1 MNVEILYFE
10 GCPSFATLLPRV
22 REIVAEGGGDPDAIE
37 LRTVETFDVAQETR
51 FLGSP
56 TVRIDGVD
64 IDPGAGGR
72 DDFGLKCRIYWAKA
86 QTEHPILDDF
96 GIEPYYLLQVIA
108 LRLGP
113 TCKRSIVLRLS
124 ADAIEREWQ
133 PAVNDLAA
141 ALSLLRAECGVLV
154 GKWLPYRPMLIPLA
168 VAWR

>member
-22 REIVAEGGGDPDAIE
+22 REIVAESGGDPDAIE

-72 DDFGLKCRIYWAKA
+72 DDFGLKCRIYCSEHG
-86 QTEHPILDDF
+86 QTPTPPD
-96 GIEPYYLLQVIA
+96 A
-108 LRLGP
+108 WLR
-113 TCKRSIVLRLS
+113 
-124 ADAIEREWQ
+124 
-133 PAVNDLAA
+133 A
-141 ALSLLRAECGVLV
+141 ALTGEPSPAPA
-154 GKWLPYRPMLIPLA
+154 KPSRPA
-168 VAWR
+168 